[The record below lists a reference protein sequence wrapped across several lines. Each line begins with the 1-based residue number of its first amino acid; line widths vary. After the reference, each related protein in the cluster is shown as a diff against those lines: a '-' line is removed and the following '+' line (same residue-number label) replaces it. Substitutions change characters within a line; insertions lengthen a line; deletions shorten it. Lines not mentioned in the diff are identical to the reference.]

1 VQRALIPPRELPMIK
16 MWDGNAAMASVLHFG
31 DDMELLTM
39 AVILA
44 VSSALGIAAAR
55 LTLSALFYSMARIS
69 NRNR

>member
-1 VQRALIPPRELPMIK
+1 
-16 MWDGNAAMASVLHFG
+16 
-31 DDMELLTM
+31 M

-69 NRNR
+69 NRDR

>member
-1 VQRALIPPRELPMIK
+1 MPMIQ
-16 MWDGNAAMASVLHFG
+16 MWDGKAIMASVLHFG
-31 DDMELLTM
+31 DDMELLAM

>member
-1 VQRALIPPRELPMIK
+1 MPMIQ
-16 MWDGNAAMASVLHFG
+16 MRDVNGPVASVLHFG
-31 DDMELLTM
+31 ADMELLAM

-44 VSSALGIAAAR
+44 VSTALGIAAAR